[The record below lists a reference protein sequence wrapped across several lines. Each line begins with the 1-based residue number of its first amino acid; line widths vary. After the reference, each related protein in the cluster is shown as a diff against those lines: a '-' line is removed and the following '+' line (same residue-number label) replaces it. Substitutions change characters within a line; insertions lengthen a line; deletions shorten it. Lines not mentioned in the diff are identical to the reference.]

1 MTTPPPPEDDLLA
14 EFRQLGRNLVAAAR
28 SAWESDESQKLRQ
41 EIKVGLA
48 ALEAGLRQASAEVT
62 SGETGQRI
70 KAEVEDFSERVRT
83 GQVESQLRNDL
94 LAALRKVNE
103 ELQKATPTEGQPPGR
118 TPR

>member
-1 MTTPPPPEDDLLA
+1 MSTEQPESDLMA
-14 EFRQLGRNLVAAAR
+14 EFRQLGNNLAAAAR
-28 SAWESDESQKLRQ
+28 SAWQSEESQKLRN

-70 KAEVEDFSERVRT
+70 KDEVEDFTTRVRS

-94 LAALRKVNE
+94 LTALRKVNS
-103 ELQKATPTEGQPPGR
+103 ELQKATRPAQGSTSDEA
-118 TPR
+118 